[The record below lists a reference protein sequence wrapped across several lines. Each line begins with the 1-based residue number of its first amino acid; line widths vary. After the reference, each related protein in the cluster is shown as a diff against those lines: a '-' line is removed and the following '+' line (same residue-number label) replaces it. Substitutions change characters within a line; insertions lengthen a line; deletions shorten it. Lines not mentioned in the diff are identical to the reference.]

1 MLRLLTLYLFQLGI
15 LNNQFIRTSCLVIFG
30 CLLFSL
36 DLLLLKLIG
45 IVKLATDFILFLWA
59 FIIYYVLLLISCFN
73 LLQLYIF
80 QIIQYNRLS

>member
-1 MLRLLTLYLFQLGI
+1 MLRLLKLHLFQLGI
-15 LNNQFIRTSCLVIFG
+15 LNNQFICTSCLVIFG

-45 IVKLATDFILFLWA
+45 IVKLATYFILFLWA
-59 FIIYYVLLLISCFN
+59 FIYYVLLLISCFN

-80 QIIQYNRLS
+80 QIIQWNRLS